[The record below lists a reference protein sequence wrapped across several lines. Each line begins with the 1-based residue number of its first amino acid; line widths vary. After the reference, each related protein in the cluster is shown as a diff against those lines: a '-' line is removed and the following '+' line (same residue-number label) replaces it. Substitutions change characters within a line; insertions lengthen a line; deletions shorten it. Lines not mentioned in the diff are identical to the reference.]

1 MINFIFLVMQATDT
15 SPVVNAMTDCLSR
28 LYPKTHYFVGFWFDK
43 LFVFLDE
50 FLPACITDS
59 LFSFGEK
66 CILYYFI

>member
-1 MINFIFLVMQATDT
+1 MQATDT
-15 SPVVNAMTDCLSR
+15 SPVVNAMTDCLTR
-28 LYPKTHYFVGFWFDK
+28 LYPETHYFVVGFLLDK

-50 FLPACITDS
+50 HLPACITDS